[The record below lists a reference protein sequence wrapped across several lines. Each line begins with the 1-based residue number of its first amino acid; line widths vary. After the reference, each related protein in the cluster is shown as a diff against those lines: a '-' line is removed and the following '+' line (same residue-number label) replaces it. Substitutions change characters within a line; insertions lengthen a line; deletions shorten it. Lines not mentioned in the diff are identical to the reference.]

1 MRTRAAFRLTG
12 DSGVMSAALVTHRL
26 GIKPTTA
33 IEARNRLGRPES
45 IWILSTPQE
54 VHDEPDLGSQVV
66 PQLASLL
73 ALLEPHSEVL
83 RELTDMGYRAT
94 WECRVESR
102 ARHAVLDLDR
112 QLMERLL
119 ALPGD
124 FRLDVS
130 ADDED
135 A

>member
-1 MRTRAAFRLTG
+1 
-12 DSGVMSAALVTHRL
+12 MSAALVTHRL

>member
-1 MRTRAAFRLTG
+1 
-12 DSGVMSAALVTHRL
+12 MSAALVTERL

-45 IWILSTPQE
+45 IWILSTRPE
-54 VHDEPDLGSQVV
+54 VHDEQELGSQLV

-73 ALLEPHSEVL
+73 AQLEPHAEVL

-94 WECRVESR
+94 WECRAESR
-102 ARHAVLDLDR
+102 VSHAVLDLDR
-112 QLMERLL
+112 QLLARLL

-124 FRLDVS
+124 FRLDVR

-135 A
+135 AASDPGC

>member
-12 DSGVMSAALVTHRL
+12 DSGAMSAALVTQRL

-33 IEARNRLGRPES
+33 IEARNRLGRQES
-45 IWILSTPQE
+45 IWILSTHPD
-54 VHDEPDLGSQVV
+54 VHDEPELGSQVV

-73 ALLEPHSEVL
+73 AILEPHSEVL

-94 WECRVESR
+94 WECRIESQ

-112 QLMERLL
+112 QLMARLL

-124 FRLDVS
+124 FRLDVRG
-130 ADDED
+130 DDED
-135 A
+135 T